1 MSKAIYKYGPL
12 TGLNTIKVPG
22 RIVHAEFR
30 EKGIFTADSGIYVWA
45 EFDMNEGVTN
55 PLFELDI
62 VGTGEEFDGV
72 YHKTVVMPDGL
83 VWHVVEVQ

>member
-1 MSKAIYKYGPL
+1 MSKVIYKYGPL
-12 TGLNTIKVPG
+12 TGLNTITVQG

-30 EKGIFTADSGIYVWA
+30 EKGVFTADRGIYVWA
-45 EFDMNEGVTN
+45 EVDNSDGVTN

-62 VGTGEEFDGV
+62 IGTGEKFTGK

-83 VWHVVEVQ
+83 VWHVVEV